1 MDEYLIKSRVGKTPL
16 VRAERLEKELGVSNI
31 YLKLEGN
38 NPSGHRED
46 RLAYLLIRD
55 ALAVGKTTLCLG
67 VFGVLAKSLAYLSQ
81 YYDVK
86 CVFVL
91 PERSKTKES
100 KLLKFPNIEVIRH
113 GKNHHESIQKSEELS
128 KENNWYN
135 VNPGLENNVLNMTAL
150 SYISDEIDSQVKG
163 ELTSIFTQMSYG
175 YLLSGIHL
183 GFRQL
188 WVKEQIEK
196 LPMLY
201 SCTTNEG
208 NQIYESYKKNSS
220 KILPLSKEGFKIT
233 KYNKHLI
240 GFQSSTAQ
248 EALDAVYDTG
258 GKITGIT
265 DEELLHY
272 TEKFRKLENIK
283 LDVANGYAVA
293 GFMKEA
299 EAGNVQEGNHVIL
312 LNDGRANLEVR
323 EISRKENLLSDEK
336 IVSLVD
342 DWLME
347 FSDPADEIHNALD
360 NAYEKGFVIVAY
372 HNKQIAGIAII
383 VNFGFDKFATKYH
396 LAYIATRKNTKGRG
410 IATEILQK
418 AIQLTEGNL
427 SLHVENYNKRAI
439 KLYEKM
445 GFENCYSRMIYT
457 ASEE

>member
-1 MDEYLIKSRVGKTPL
+1 MEEYLIKSRVGKTPL
-16 VRAERLEKELGVSNI
+16 IRAERLEKELGLSKI

-67 VFGVLAKSLAYLSQ
+67 VYGVLATSLAYLSQ
-81 YYDVK
+81 YYDVD

-100 KLLKFPNIEVIRH
+100 KLSKYPNIKVLRH
-113 GKNHHESIQKSEELS
+113 GKNYHESIQKSGELS
-128 KENNWYN
+128 RENDWYN

-150 SYISDEIDSQVKG
+150 SYISDEINAQVKG
-163 ELTSIFTQMSYG
+163 ELTSVFMQMSYG

-188 WVKEQIEK
+188 WIKEELDK

-208 NQIYESYKKNSS
+208 NQIYESYKKNSP
-220 KILPLSKEGFKIT
+220 KILPISKEGFRIT

-248 EALDAVYDTG
+248 EALEAVYDTN

-265 DEELLHY
+265 DDELIHY
-272 TEKFRKLENIK
+272 TEKFRRLENIK
-283 LDVANGYAVA
+283 LDVTNGYAVA

-299 EAGNVQEGNHVIL
+299 EAGNVADGNHVIL

-323 EISRKENLLSDEK
+323 EIDRREKLLSDEK
-336 IVSLVD
+336 IVSLVGE
-342 DWLME
+342 WLME
-347 FSDPADEIHNALD
+347 FGDPAEEIQNALD
-360 NAYEKGFVIVAY
+360 NAFEKGFVIVAY

-383 VNFGFDKFATKYH
+383 VNLGFEKFATKYH
-396 LAYIATRKNTKGRG
+396 LAYIASRGNTKGRG
-410 IATEILQK
+410 IATEILHK

-457 ASEE
+457 ASDE

>member
-16 VRAERLEKELGVSNI
+16 VRAERLEKELGLSKI

-113 GKNHHESIQKSEELS
+113 GKTYHDSIQKSEELS
-128 KENNWYN
+128 KEKDWYN

-150 SYISDEIDSQVKG
+150 SYISDEINAQVKG

-188 WVKEQIEK
+188 WIKEEIEK

-208 NQIYESYKKNSS
+208 NQIFESYKKNSS

-258 GKITGIT
+258 GKITGLT

-299 EAGNVQEGNHVIL
+299 EAGNVKQGNHVIL
-312 LNDGRANLEVR
+312 LNDGRANLEIR
-323 EISRKENLLSDEK
+323 EISREDKLISDEK

-347 FSDPADEIHNALD
+347 FSDPADEIQNALD
-360 NAYEKGFVIVAY
+360 NAFEKGFVIVAY
-372 HNKQIAGIAII
+372 LNKEIAGISVI

-418 AIQLTEGNL
+418 AIQLTDGNL